1 MPIPKPKPDETE
13 DDFIS
18 RCMSAIADEYDDNDQ
33 ALAICGT
40 QWREREKSMKD
51 IERKSVQVELKE
63 DKEGAFI
70 ARIATL
76 DVIDKDGDVTISKA
90 FPNKKVLVSAY
101 QHGSWQGALPV
112 GKAEF
117 REEDSSILGLGELNL
132 KTIAGREHY
141 ETLKFAP
148 ELIEWSYGFK
158 VLQQGSDKEID
169 DWSKDHD
176 GARPARIL
184 KKVDPFEISPVLLGA
199 GVDTA
204 TLAIKA
210 EKKGVIPYK
219 ETPLA
224 PEDAEWDAGAE
235 VRQAE
240 IDDLKIMCAWVD
252 SRNPETKSAYKL
264 PHHKASGQHI
274 LVWRAVAAAMGALL
288 GARGGVAI
296 PSGDKRGVYNHLS
309 KHYAEFD
316 KEPPEFRAL
325 EDRFTFADEAEMA
338 LAAVQNFVTRTESLA
353 DLRRKEG
360 RVLSSANRERMKKLL
375 GMLSSVASDLKELL
389 DATEPEDTE
398 KLAQAVLLYTKIK
411 RELMEVI

>member
-1 MPIPKPKPDETE
+1 VKNIQFQHQTPLNKVAFLLPKQTGRLKMSPLPKPRDNEE
-13 DDFIS
+13 ENDFIS
-18 RCMSAIADEYDDNDQ
+18 RCMSVIADEYEDNDQ

-40 QWREREKSMKD
+40 QWREREKSMKE
-51 IERKSVQVELKE
+51 IERKAIQVELKE
-63 DKEGAFI
+63 DKEGSFT
-70 ARIATL
+70 ARIVTL
-76 DVIDKDGDVTISKA
+76 DAIDKDGDVTISKA

-112 GKAEF
+112 GKADF

-199 GVDTA
+199 GVNTA
-204 TLAIKA
+204 TLAIKSTYTDQG
-210 EKKGVIPYK
+210 E
-219 ETPLA
+219 
-224 PEDAEWDAGAE
+224 
-235 VRQAE
+235 
-240 IDDLKIMCAWVD
+240 
-252 SRNPETKSAYKL
+252 
-264 PHHKASGQHI
+264 
-274 LVWRAVAAAMGALL
+274 AV
-288 GARGGVAI
+288 
-296 PSGDKRGVYNHLS
+296 
-309 KHYAEFD
+309 
-316 KEPPEFRAL
+316 
-325 EDRFTFADEAEMA
+325 
-338 LAAVQNFVTRTESLA
+338 LAAVTELVTRTKSLA
-353 DLRRKEG
+353 DLRQKEG

-375 GMLSSVASDLKELL
+375 TMLSGVASDLKELL
-389 DATEPEDTE
+389 DATEPVDDE

-411 RELMEVI
+411 RELTEVL